1 MNALTREDLLE
12 LKKAMTEGLQN
23 EENKIINFPSDGS
36 DNDFDALIRKA
47 VYYRNLLEKVNQQLL
62 K

>member
-23 EENKIINFPSDGS
+23 EENKIINFPFDGS